1 MQLVFDI
8 ETVGFDFASL
18 ADSQKEYLLRYA
30 EKEPDEKLRAKKI
43 DEAIRYLSLYPFT
56 AKVIAIGLYHTE
68 MEKALVLYESEKNEK
83 NVVSDDEHVVYKA
96 LSEEEMLKTFWE
108 YAAKVE
114 KFISF
119 NGRNF
124 DIPFLMLRSA
134 VLKIKPTV
142 NFLGSRFDTSKHI
155 DLLEQFTF
163 YGLIKKFNL
172 DFYCHAFGIESPKSK
187 GVSGME
193 VKQLYEAGKIKEIA
207 VYCGEDIRATYE
219 LYKIWDE
226 YLNLGYTTKKY

>member
-1 MQLVFDI
+1 MQLIFDI
-8 ETVGFDFASL
+8 ETVGFDFDSL

-30 EKEPDEKLRAKKI
+30 EKEHDKELRNQKV

-68 MEKALVLYESEKNEK
+68 MEKALVLYESEKGEK

-96 LSEEEMLKTFWE
+96 LPEEEILKTFWE
-108 YAAKVE
+108 YAAKVK

-134 VLKIKPTV
+134 LLKIKPTV
-142 NFLGSRFDTSKHI
+142 NFLGNRFDTSKHI

-163 YGLIKKFNL
+163 YGLIRKFNL
-172 DFYCHAFGIESPKSK
+172 DFYCHSFGIESPKSK

-193 VKQLYEAGKIKEIA
+193 VKQLYEAGRIKEIA
-207 VYCGEDIRATYE
+207 VYCGEDIRATYK

-226 YLNLGYTTKKY
+226 FLNIK

>member
-8 ETVGFDFASL
+8 ETVGFEIDTLS
-18 ADSQKEYLLRYA
+18 DSQKEFLLRYA
-30 EKEPDEKLRAKKI
+30 EKEKDSEIKEQKI

-68 MEKALVLYESEKNEK
+68 MEKALVLYEGEKEQK

-96 LSEEEMLKTFWE
+96 MTEVDMLKTFWQ
-108 YAAKVE
+108 YAEKVE

-142 NFLGSRFDTSKHI
+142 NFLGNRFNTSKHI

-163 YGLIKKFNL
+163 YGLIRKFNL

-193 VKQLYEAGKIKEIA
+193 VKQLFEAGRIEEIA
-207 VYCGEDIRATYE
+207 VYCGQDIRATYE
-219 LYKIWDE
+219 LYKIWNE
-226 YLNLGYTTKKY
+226 YLNL

>member
-8 ETVGFDFASL
+8 ETVGFDFESL

-30 EKEPDEKLRAKKI
+30 ERETDEELKKQKI

-68 MEKALVLYESEKNEK
+68 MEKALVLYESEKGEK

-96 LSEEEMLKTFWE
+96 LTEDEMLKTFWE
-108 YAAKVE
+108 YAAKVK

-134 VLKIKPTV
+134 LRKIKPTV

-172 DFYCHAFGIESPKSK
+172 DFYCHAFEIESPKSK

-193 VKQLYEAGKIKEIA
+193 VKQLYEAGRIKEIA
-207 VYCGEDIRATYE
+207 VYCGQDIRATYE
-219 LYKIWDE
+219 LFKIWDE
-226 YLNLGYTTKKY
+226 YLNIK

>member
-8 ETVGFDFASL
+8 ETVGFDFDSL

-30 EKEPDEKLRAKKI
+30 EREPNEVLREKKI
-43 DEAIRYLSLYPFT
+43 DEQIRYLSLYPFT

-68 MEKALVLYESEKNEK
+68 MEKALVLYESESEEE
-83 NVVSDDEHVVYKA
+83 NVVSDDEHVVYKP
-96 LSEEEMLKTFWE
+96 LSEDEMLKTFWQ
-108 YAAKVE
+108 YASKVK

-134 VLKIKPTV
+134 AKKIKPTV

-193 VKQLYEAGKIKEIA
+193 VKQLYEAGRIKEIA
-207 VYCGEDIRATYE
+207 VYCGQDIRATYE
-219 LYKIWDE
+219 LFKIWDE
-226 YLNLGYTTKKY
+226 YLNIK

>member
-1 MQLVFDI
+1 MQLIFDI
-8 ETVGFDFASL
+8 ETVGFDFDSL
-18 ADSQKEYLLRYA
+18 VDSQKEYLLRYA
-30 EKEPDEKLRAKKI
+30 EKEHDKELRNQKV

-68 MEKALVLYESEKNEK
+68 MEKALVLYESEKGEK

-96 LSEEEMLKTFWE
+96 LPEEEILKTFWE
-108 YAAKVE
+108 YAAKVK

-134 VLKIKPTV
+134 LLKIKPTV
-142 NFLGSRFDTSKHI
+142 NFLGNRFDTSKHI

-163 YGLIKKFNL
+163 YGLIRKFNL
-172 DFYCHAFGIESPKSK
+172 DFYCHSFGIESPKSK

-193 VKQLYEAGKIKEIA
+193 VKQLYEAGRIKEIA
-207 VYCGEDIRATYE
+207 VYCGEDIRATYK

-226 YLNLGYTTKKY
+226 FLNIK